1 MVPLSLRLLVL
12 CELTIE
18 CKYKEITQKTISIV
32 NKSQRIFNLKWHTF
46 KKRFHCGAHANQHTL
61 CGNMSN
67 SITAKVMCFLIRAP
81 WKPLSRM
88 NLAKKKEQQLWRQT
102 LDNGSQLYFPAPL
115 PAVLQQP
122 HSTGLIKMYDFSSF
136 DETKYNFSTSNATE
150 RKKVGCNCNFL
161 AKSAHAARYIDIF
174 KSQYFSDLQNHWLS
188 FWRTRNTHKIS
199 CQKGPLLQELLT
211 CIAL

>member
-46 KKRFHCGAHANQHTL
+46 KKRYFKKFGFHFQERFHCGAHANQHTL

-122 HSTGLIKMYDFSSF
+122 HSTGLIKITIGFLF
-136 DETKYNFSTSNATE
+136 GAQETHTKFRARRDLCFRNCSPALPSN
-150 RKKVGCNCNFL
+150 
-161 AKSAHAARYIDIF
+161 
-174 KSQYFSDLQNHWLS
+174 
-188 FWRTRNTHKIS
+188 
-199 CQKGPLLQELLT
+199 
-211 CIAL
+211 